1 MAMPWRS
8 APEVS
13 VRSLEPADVPAALA
27 LCAQDPVASVLA
39 AARLEELGVSAP
51 FRGQAWGA
59 FRGGEMTSLAWVG
72 ANIVPVS
79 PSGVGLEAIARHAL
93 RYGRRFSSVVGDAP
107 AVHTVWSHLARAW
120 PSPRQVR
127 ADQPS
132 LAIDRRSGVATDPA
146 VRRAGLNELELV
158 MPASVAMFTE
168 EYGYSPLSSG
178 GAYGA
183 RVRQLIELGRCFVRM
198 DEGPEG
204 PRVVF
209 KAEIGAFALGVAQLQ
224 GVWVHPEYRGQGLG
238 KAGTSAV
245 IDHALAAGASTVSL
259 YVNDYNTTAR
269 RTYRRVGFTQVGS
282 YATIVC

>member
-1 MAMPWRS
+1 MPWRS
-8 APEVS
+8 TPDIA
-13 VRSLEPADVPAALA
+13 VRALEAGDVQAALA

-59 FRGGEMTSLAWVG
+59 FREGEMTSLAWVG

-132 LAIDRRSGVATDPA
+132 LAIQESSWIAPDPS
-146 VRRAGLNELELV
+146 VRRARLDELELV

-168 EYGYSPLSSG
+168 EYGYSPLGSG

-183 RVRQLIELGRCFVRM
+183 RVRQLVELGRCFVRI
-198 DEGPEG
+198 DEGPTG

-224 GVWVHPEYRGQGLG
+224 GVWVHPDYRGQGLG
-238 KAGTSAV
+238 KSGTSAV
-245 IDHALAAGASTVSL
+245 VDHALSAGASTVSL

-269 RTYRRVGFTQVGS
+269 RTYRRVGFAQVGS